1 MSTQNDSVLW
11 LYIGT
16 YTRRA
21 AHVQGKS
28 EGIYLLHLD
37 LKQGALHPAGQ
48 VTGVDNPSYLALAP
62 DGQHLYAV
70 NEVSDFGGKASGA
83 VSAFAI
89 DPETGS
95 LTFINQ
101 QPSQGAAPCHVTVE
115 ASGRYVLA
123 ANYGGGSVVMF
134 PIQRDGRLGVASDFV
149 QHEGSSVNP
158 QRQEGPH
165 AHSINVDPNNR
176 FALAADLGLD
186 KILIYRL
193 DLETGKLTPNPEQPW
208 ARVKAG
214 AGPRHLAFHPN
225 GRFVYVINE
234 LDSTMTAFAYDGE
247 RGTLKE
253 IQTLS
258 TLPEDFQG
266 RSHCADVHVHPSG
279 KFVYGS
285 NRGHDSIVIYAC
297 DEGSGELKLVGHEPT
312 QGAVPRDFA
321 LDPTGTYLLAA
332 NQNSDNIVVFRIDA
346 RSGRLTPTGHVAQVP
361 TPVCIQMRRP

>member
-1 MSTQNDSVLW
+1 
-11 LYIGT
+11 
-16 YTRRA
+16 
-21 AHVQGKS
+21 
-28 EGIYLLHLD
+28 
-37 LKQGALHPAGQ
+37 
-48 VTGVDNPSYLALAP
+48 
-62 DGQHLYAV
+62 
-70 NEVSDFGGKASGA
+70 
-83 VSAFAI
+83 
-89 DPETGS
+89 
-95 LTFINQ
+95 
-101 QPSQGAAPCHVTVE
+101 
-115 ASGRYVLA
+115 
-123 ANYGGGSVVMF
+123 
-134 PIQRDGRLGVASDFV
+134 
-149 QHEGSSVNP
+149 
-158 QRQEGPH
+158 
-165 AHSINVDPNNR
+165 VDPNNR

-193 DLETGKLTPNPEQPW
+193 DLEAGKLTPNPEQPW

-234 LDSTMTAFAYDGE
+234 LDSTMTAFAYDGD

-258 TLPEDFQG
+258 TLPEEFQG

-297 DEGSGELKLVGHEPT
+297 DEKSGELELVGHEPT

-332 NQNSDNIVVFRIDA
+332 NQNSDNIVVFRIDT